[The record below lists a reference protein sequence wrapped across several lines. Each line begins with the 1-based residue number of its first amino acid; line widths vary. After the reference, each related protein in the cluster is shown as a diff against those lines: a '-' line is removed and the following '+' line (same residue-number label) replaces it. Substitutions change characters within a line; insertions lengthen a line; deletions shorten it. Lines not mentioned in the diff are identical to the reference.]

1 MEDPKLK
8 HGTFG
13 WNELMTTDTAA
24 AKEFYGK
31 LFGWQTEDMP
41 MGDFNYTIL
50 KIGTLQVGGLMP
62 IPSKAKGTPPC
73 WNSYVTVD
81 DIDKTAAKA
90 QELGGTIIVPPS
102 DIPDV
107 GRFAVIQDPQGAVIS
122 AITYL
127 KK

>member
-1 MEDPKLK
+1 MDDSKLT
-8 HGTFG
+8 HGTFS

-31 LFGWQTEDMP
+31 LFGWQTEDRP
-41 MGDFNYTIL
+41 MGEFDYTIL
-50 KIGTLQVGGLMP
+50 KTGALQVGGLMP
-62 IPSKAKGTPPC
+62 IPSQAKGTPPC
-73 WNSYVTVD
+73 WNSFVTVD
-81 DIDKTAAKA
+81 NIDETAKKA
-90 QELGGTIIVPPS
+90 QELGGALIVPPR

-107 GRFAVIQDPQGAVIS
+107 GRFAVIRDPQGAVIS